1 MRQRFLLP
9 FWLTNGLV
17 FLGGGFVTLPL
28 ALALDAEWLYYALGL
43 GVGGFI
49 ALHARNAYRMTILA
63 RGFGFAV
70 IRIDYRPAADEAAAR
85 ARAEAR
91 GGAE

>member
-9 FWLTNGLV
+9 FWLTTGLV
-17 FLGGGFVTLPL
+17 FLGGGFVALPL

-43 GVGGFI
+43 VGGVLI
-49 ALHARNAYRMTILA
+49 ALYARNAYRMTILE
-63 RGFGFAV
+63 RGLGFSV
-70 IRIDYRPAADEAAAR
+70 IRIDHRPAADEAAAR
-85 ARAEAR
+85 AGAEAS